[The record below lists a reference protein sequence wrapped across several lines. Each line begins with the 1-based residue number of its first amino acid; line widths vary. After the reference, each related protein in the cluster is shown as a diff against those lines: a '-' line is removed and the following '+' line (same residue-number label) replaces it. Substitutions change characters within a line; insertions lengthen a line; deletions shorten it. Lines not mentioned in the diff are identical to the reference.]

1 MAIDTIYTI
10 AGGAWFQDTLNGV
23 ASFLDS
29 RAGDALIAMATA
41 VSVIVGAATYIRT
54 RNIMDLVK
62 WAGFYVL
69 VIAVLIGDKRSVQI
83 IDLSEPARI
92 YQVDNVPAG
101 LAAPASMITRIG
113 AGMAQTYD
121 TIFARPDALTYS
133 KTGMLFG
140 AQLAA
145 GSSDFRFSEPE
156 IQRMFSD
163 YVHNCVVGDI
173 MLNNKY
179 TIGELMNADD
189 PYALIFSRPSPLRGL
204 YDKNRNFLTCEQAAT
219 RINTDSG
226 DISGANTSPFLQ
238 QILNTLHGFTD
249 QVFGQTNGAQ
259 SALFTEMLGDS
270 YNYFHRTSL
279 TSTEIIRKNV
289 IMNGLRS
296 GLESFSALSGDT
308 AGLVNVATQTSMAKM
323 RLSQWS
329 QQRGNSD
336 TTVAGSDISN
346 SSNLTNGIIYWFVR
360 MISPFTEKMVSQP
373 VYTIRYYEHKL
384 QYSARQILNDDYT
397 VYCGQLLKQE
407 LIIAGC
413 AALLVAFVAT
423 FAVYWYIGRTG
434 RQQSEDEIIGGRAL
448 SESPK
453 DVARMMKK
461 RGEASDIR
469 IDDLPLKLDSEI
481 QNMSMHGTVSTGKST
496 LMRKIMKQLRDRGD
510 LVIIYDKGCTFIE
523 DFYDESRDKVLNA
536 LDARCP
542 NWDLWEECRTISELE
557 NASATLIP
565 ASSGE
570 DPFWQGSARTIFAEG
585 AERMR
590 RDEDRS
596 YNKFLRTL
604 LAIQLDQ
611 LRTFL
616 AGTPASTLVD
626 GKIEKT
632 AISIR
637 SVLTNYVKAMRYL
650 QGIDRPGR
658 EKFTIREWMKGQAD
672 KSKNGWLFITSDE
685 QNHESLKPLI
695 SLWLS
700 IAATS
705 LLAMGPNR
713 QRRVW
718 FFYDELASLHKLP
731 TLPRIIS
738 EARKFGGCFVLG
750 FQSFA
755 QLEEIYG
762 PKAAAALFDLLNTK
776 FFFRSPSAQI
786 AKFVEED
793 IGETWRKKFS
803 EQTSFGHE
811 QVRDGISFGKEE
823 ERVSIVSYSD
833 VQSLNDLQCFV
844 TLPGSYPVVK
854 LTMKYEAMPKV
865 ADSLL
870 LRDVQTSLD
879 QMLED
884 EITRRTE
891 EERHKFAGL
900 FEGASLIQAVPE
912 SNLSNTP
919 PPSAGRVAAVLAE
932 TNTPPETRTLQ
943 TENAAGDADTKNTGS
958 TAVAAEG
965 GSTSTGG
972 TERDIEQDLPK
983 DVPPGLNSDG
993 EVVDSEAYED
1003 WVQASHQTRDM
1014 TRREEVNIN
1023 HATDKARDFD
1033 DDREVF

>member
-1 MAIDTIYTI
+1 M
-10 AGGAWFQDTLNGV
+10 
-23 ASFLDS
+23 
-29 RAGDALIAMATA
+29 
-41 VSVIVGAATYIRT
+41 
-54 RNIMDLVK
+54 
-62 WAGFYVL
+62 
-69 VIAVLIGDKRSVQI
+69 
-83 IDLSEPARI
+83 
-92 YQVDNVPAG
+92 
-101 LAAPASMITRIG
+101 
-113 AGMAQTYD
+113 
-121 TIFARPDALTYS
+121 
-133 KTGMLFG
+133 
-140 AQLAA
+140 
-145 GSSDFRFSEPE
+145 
-156 IQRMFSD
+156 
-163 YVHNCVVGDI
+163 
-173 MLNNKY
+173 
-179 TIGELMNADD
+179 
-189 PYALIFSRPSPLRGL
+189 
-204 YDKNRNFLTCEQAAT
+204 
-219 RINTDSG
+219 
-226 DISGANTSPFLQ
+226 
-238 QILNTLHGFTD
+238 
-249 QVFGQTNGAQ
+249 
-259 SALFTEMLGDS
+259 
-270 YNYFHRTSL
+270 
-279 TSTEIIRKNV
+279 
-289 IMNGLRS
+289 
-296 GLESFSALSGDT
+296 
-308 AGLVNVATQTSMAKM
+308 
-323 RLSQWS
+323 
-329 QQRGNSD
+329 
-336 TTVAGSDISN
+336 
-346 SSNLTNGIIYWFVR
+346 
-360 MISPFTEKMVSQP
+360 
-373 VYTIRYYEHKL
+373 
-384 QYSARQILNDDYT
+384 
-397 VYCGQLLKQE
+397 LKQE

-793 IGETWRKKFS
+793 VGETWRKKFS

-854 LTMKYEAMPKV
+854 LTMKYEAMAGFTQEGAIRFRQGEQEKIVDPQSMTEDRHIDLAYALTVYGVQGASERFAIALTGTEGGRKRM
-865 ADSLL
+865 ASLESTYVTL
-870 LRDVQTSLD
+870 SRAKEHVQVYTD
-879 QMLED
+879 NLED
-884 EITRRTE
+884 WQQQVRQSDGGKTAHDLLHEKSDRESDTGNRLLATASRLDKTALGRR
-891 EERHKFAGL
+891 
-900 FEGASLIQAVPE
+900 
-912 SNLSNTP
+912 
-919 PPSAGRVAAVLAE
+919 VLAE
-932 TNTPPETRTLQ
+932 NGLEGETMARFI
-943 TENAAGDADTKNTGS
+943 AAGKKYPSPYVALPVWTRHGKEAGALLTEIRIEDDGMRVVLSEESRLRGGEDAQFTGWPS
-958 TAVAAEG
+958 GMSVLRG
-965 GSTSTGG
+965 G
-972 TERDIEQDLPK
+972 
-983 DVPPGLNSDG
+983 N
-993 EVVDSEAYED
+993 
-1003 WVQASHQTRDM
+1003 
-1014 TRREEVNIN
+1014 
-1023 HATDKARDFD
+1023 
-1033 DDREVF
+1033 

>member
-1 MAIDTIYTI
+1 M
-10 AGGAWFQDTLNGV
+10 
-23 ASFLDS
+23 
-29 RAGDALIAMATA
+29 
-41 VSVIVGAATYIRT
+41 
-54 RNIMDLVK
+54 
-62 WAGFYVL
+62 
-69 VIAVLIGDKRSVQI
+69 
-83 IDLSEPARI
+83 
-92 YQVDNVPAG
+92 
-101 LAAPASMITRIG
+101 
-113 AGMAQTYD
+113 
-121 TIFARPDALTYS
+121 
-133 KTGMLFG
+133 
-140 AQLAA
+140 
-145 GSSDFRFSEPE
+145 
-156 IQRMFSD
+156 
-163 YVHNCVVGDI
+163 
-173 MLNNKY
+173 
-179 TIGELMNADD
+179 
-189 PYALIFSRPSPLRGL
+189 
-204 YDKNRNFLTCEQAAT
+204 
-219 RINTDSG
+219 
-226 DISGANTSPFLQ
+226 
-238 QILNTLHGFTD
+238 
-249 QVFGQTNGAQ
+249 
-259 SALFTEMLGDS
+259 
-270 YNYFHRTSL
+270 
-279 TSTEIIRKNV
+279 
-289 IMNGLRS
+289 
-296 GLESFSALSGDT
+296 
-308 AGLVNVATQTSMAKM
+308 
-323 RLSQWS
+323 
-329 QQRGNSD
+329 
-336 TTVAGSDISN
+336 
-346 SSNLTNGIIYWFVR
+346 
-360 MISPFTEKMVSQP
+360 
-373 VYTIRYYEHKL
+373 
-384 QYSARQILNDDYT
+384 
-397 VYCGQLLKQE
+397 LKQE

-596 YNKFLRTL
+596 YNKFLRPL

-793 IGETWRKKFS
+793 VGETWRKKFS

-854 LTMKYEAMPKV
+854 LTMKYEAMAGFTQEGAIRFRQGEQEKIVDPQSMTEDRHIDLAYALTVYGVQGASERFAIALTGTEGGRKRM
-865 ADSLL
+865 ASLESTYVTL
-870 LRDVQTSLD
+870 SRAKEHVQVYTD
-879 QMLED
+879 NLED
-884 EITRRTE
+884 WQQQVRQSDGGKTAHDLLHEKSDRESDTGNRLLATASRLDKTALGRR
-891 EERHKFAGL
+891 
-900 FEGASLIQAVPE
+900 
-912 SNLSNTP
+912 
-919 PPSAGRVAAVLAE
+919 VLAE
-932 TNTPPETRTLQ
+932 NGLEGETMARFI
-943 TENAAGDADTKNTGS
+943 AAGKKYPSPYVALPVWTRHGKEAGALLTEIRIEDDGMRVVLSEESRLRGGEDAQFTGWPS
-958 TAVAAEG
+958 GMSVLRG
-965 GSTSTGG
+965 G
-972 TERDIEQDLPK
+972 
-983 DVPPGLNSDG
+983 N
-993 EVVDSEAYED
+993 
-1003 WVQASHQTRDM
+1003 
-1014 TRREEVNIN
+1014 
-1023 HATDKARDFD
+1023 
-1033 DDREVF
+1033 

>member
-1 MAIDTIYTI
+1 MSLNPRDLTQ
-10 AGGAWFQDTLNGV
+10 GGQV
-23 ASFLDS
+23 AFMRLKMFLQINN
-29 RAGDALIAMATA
+29 LI
-41 VSVIVGAATYIRT
+41 SYYVIMGT
-54 RNIMDLVK
+54 
-62 WAGFYVL
+62 VL
-69 VIAVLIGDKRSVQI
+69 FGIAVL
-83 IDLSEPARI
+83 LMRI
-92 YQVDNVPAG
+92 
-101 LAAPASMITRIG
+101 S
-113 AGMAQTYD
+113 
-121 TIFARPDALTYS
+121 
-133 KTGMLFG
+133 
-140 AQLAA
+140 
-145 GSSDFRFSEPE
+145 
-156 IQRMFSD
+156 IQ
-163 YVHNCVVGDI
+163 
-173 MLNNKY
+173 
-179 TIGELMNADD
+179 
-189 PYALIFSRPSPLRGL
+189 
-204 YDKNRNFLTCEQAAT
+204 
-219 RINTDSG
+219 
-226 DISGANTSPFLQ
+226 
-238 QILNTLHGFTD
+238 
-249 QVFGQTNGAQ
+249 
-259 SALFTEMLGDS
+259 
-270 YNYFHRTSL
+270 
-279 TSTEIIRKNV
+279 
-289 IMNGLRS
+289 
-296 GLESFSALSGDT
+296 
-308 AGLVNVATQTSMAKM
+308 
-323 RLSQWS
+323 
-329 QQRGNSD
+329 
-336 TTVAGSDISN
+336 
-346 SSNLTNGIIYWFVR
+346 NLTNGIIYWFVR

-793 IGETWRKKFS
+793 IGETWRKNS
-803 EQTSFGHE
+803 
-811 QVRDGISFGKEE
+811 VNRPALVMN
-823 ERVSIVSYSD
+823 R
-833 VQSLNDLQCFV
+833 CV
-844 TLPGSYPVVK
+844 TGF
-854 LTMKYEAMPKV
+854 
-865 ADSLL
+865 LL
-870 LRDVQTSLD
+870 AR
-879 QMLED
+879 
-884 EITRRTE
+884 
-891 EERHKFAGL
+891 KKN
-900 FEGASLIQAVPE
+900 ASV
-912 SNLSNTP
+912 LSATP
-919 PPSAGRVAAVLAE
+919 MCSP
-932 TNTPPETRTLQ
+932 
-943 TENAAGDADTKNTGS
+943 
-958 TAVAAEG
+958 
-965 GSTSTGG
+965 
-972 TERDIEQDLPK
+972 
-983 DVPPGLNSDG
+983 
-993 EVVDSEAYED
+993 
-1003 WVQASHQTRDM
+1003 
-1014 TRREEVNIN
+1014 
-1023 HATDKARDFD
+1023 
-1033 DDREVF
+1033 

>member
-1 MAIDTIYTI
+1 MSLNPRDLTQ
-10 AGGAWFQDTLNGV
+10 GGQV
-23 ASFLDS
+23 AFMRLKMFLQINN
-29 RAGDALIAMATA
+29 LI
-41 VSVIVGAATYIRT
+41 SYYVIMGT
-54 RNIMDLVK
+54 
-62 WAGFYVL
+62 VL
-69 VIAVLIGDKRSVQI
+69 FGIAVL
-83 IDLSEPARI
+83 LMRI
-92 YQVDNVPAG
+92 
-101 LAAPASMITRIG
+101 S
-113 AGMAQTYD
+113 
-121 TIFARPDALTYS
+121 
-133 KTGMLFG
+133 
-140 AQLAA
+140 
-145 GSSDFRFSEPE
+145 
-156 IQRMFSD
+156 IQ
-163 YVHNCVVGDI
+163 
-173 MLNNKY
+173 
-179 TIGELMNADD
+179 
-189 PYALIFSRPSPLRGL
+189 
-204 YDKNRNFLTCEQAAT
+204 
-219 RINTDSG
+219 
-226 DISGANTSPFLQ
+226 
-238 QILNTLHGFTD
+238 
-249 QVFGQTNGAQ
+249 
-259 SALFTEMLGDS
+259 
-270 YNYFHRTSL
+270 
-279 TSTEIIRKNV
+279 
-289 IMNGLRS
+289 
-296 GLESFSALSGDT
+296 
-308 AGLVNVATQTSMAKM
+308 
-323 RLSQWS
+323 
-329 QQRGNSD
+329 
-336 TTVAGSDISN
+336 
-346 SSNLTNGIIYWFVR
+346 NLTNGIIYWFVR
-360 MISPFTEKMVSQP
+360 VMSPFTKKMVSQP

-793 IGETWRKKFS
+793 VGETWRKKFS